1 MSEMISEGADRRE
14 DTWMGNFFRIH
25 PTQSKFVIELLAL
38 AAITG
43 TPTEAPE
50 AALKRVAIGRFSPR
64 RRFLT
69 LISETWHTFGTSA
82 LSAERY
88 HGSAEQD
95 KLSIRV
101 LSSSLEW
108 FPKCTLSCRP
118 TLRLNATRSN
128 GPPPFKWSSLW
139 EAPVV
144 NPLNL
149 KSYTIP
155 IFNLNNRYS
164 VSFHLSWLGFLV
176 AFLSWFA
183 FPPLIPEAIRSDLKL
198 TTAQIGNSNIIAL
211 LATLLVRIAVGPL
224 VDRFGPRKASY
235 HVLGA
240 IPSGLAGTATKASHL
255 YAIRFFIGILGG
267 TFVPCQAWT
276 TAFFDKNVVGTA
288 NALVGG
294 WGNMGGGITFVIMV
308 SLFQQLVHSGLSQH
322 IAWRVAFVAV
332 PVPVLLSVAALT
344 MIFGWDH
351 PAGKWED
358 RHRLAAHTAVPGHGI
373 IVKEVPEGQGSELNE
388 KDSDNLDKEKNGGV
402 NVQVQ
407 EVTDMANNIESE
419 LDVAVNEAVTFKTAL
434 AVVSNPLTWLPA
446 IAYVTTFGFELAVDA
461 NLVNVLYG
469 LYKSPTFGQLKAGYI
484 TAIYGL
490 LNIFTRPL
498 GGLIGDMVYRRWGVP
513 GKKWWMLL
521 CGFVEGALSIGLG
534 LYIES
539 HHKHGSTPDL
549 ATIIGIFVVM
559 AIFNEAGCG
568 ANFALVPHCNPYSNG
583 LMSGIVGSMGNL
595 GGIIFAL
602 VFRFQP
608 APLGKAFWICG
619 IIIMTLNA
627 SLAWIRV
634 PAK

>member
-1 MSEMISEGADRRE
+1 MRSHE
-14 DTWMGNFFRIH
+14 
-25 PTQSKFVIELLAL
+25 
-38 AAITG
+38 
-43 TPTEAPE
+43 
-50 AALKRVAIGRFSPR
+50 
-64 RRFLT
+64 
-69 LISETWHTFGTSA
+69 
-82 LSAERY
+82 
-88 HGSAEQD
+88 
-95 KLSIRV
+95 
-101 LSSSLEW
+101 
-108 FPKCTLSCRP
+108 
-118 TLRLNATRSN
+118 TRSD

-155 IFNLNNRYS
+155 IFNLSNRYS

-198 TTAQIGNSNIIAL
+198 TNAQIANSNVIAL
-211 LATLLVRIAVGPL
+211 LATLLVRIVVGPL
-224 VDRFGPRKASY
+224 VDRFGPRKVMASLL
-235 HVLGA
+235 VLGA

-294 WGNMGGGITFVIMV
+294 WGNMGGGITFIIMV
-308 SLFQQLVHSGLSQH
+308 SLFQQLIHSGLSDH
-322 IAWRVAFVAV
+322 VAWRVAFVAV

-344 MIFGWDH
+344 MLFGWDH
-351 PAGKWED
+351 PVGKWED
-358 RHRLAAHTAVPGHGI
+358 RHKLPAHSAVPNHPHGAVI
-373 IVKEVPEGQGSELNE
+373 TEVPAPEFNSSE
-388 KDSDNLDKEKNGGV
+388 KDKDFDKEKNDV

-407 EVTDMANNIESE
+407 EVSDEAPNNIQSE
-419 LDVAVNEAVTFKTAL
+419 LDVAINEPLTWNTAVEI
-434 AVVSNPLTWLPA
+434 VSSPLTWLPA

-469 LYKSPTFGQLKAGYI
+469 LYKSPSFGQLKAGYI

-490 LNIFTRPL
+490 LNIWTRPL
-498 GGLIGDMVYRRWGVP
+498 GGFIGDMIYRRWGVP
-513 GKKWWMLL
+513 GKKWFMLF
-521 CGFVEGALSIGLG
+521 CGFVEGALSIALG
-534 LYIES
+534 LYIET
-539 HHKHGSTPDL
+539 HHKNGSVPDL
-549 ATIIGIFVVM
+549 ATVIGIFVVM

-619 IIIMTLNA
+619 VIIMVLNA
-627 SLAWIRV
+627 SLVWIRV
-634 PAK
+634 PAR